1 MTYFFLLLLIFSF
14 ILGICIGSFLNV
26 CIYRIPNKIKVYDGY
41 SFCPVCHARLKAFDL
56 IPVISYFI
64 LNRKCRYC
72 DCKISPIYP
81 IVELSTGLL
90 FALAFSLYG
99 ICLNTL
105 IAWVL
110 ISVLIVA
117 SFLDIKSLEIPD
129 GVSLWIA
136 ALGVISFFIPG
147 LLWWERVLGIFA
159 ASLPLFIIFLITDG
173 NAMGM
178 GDIKFMA
185 AAGLL
190 LGYKLALLSLF
201 SSAIFGSIIGI
212 LLIVSKKK
220 GRKDPIPFV
229 PMLSLGI
236 LFSLFF
242 GNSVISWYVSLFI

>member
-1 MTYFFLLLLIFSF
+1 MTYFYLTLLIFSF
-14 ILGICIGSFLNV
+14 LFGICIGSFLNV

-41 SFCPVCHARLKAFDL
+41 SFCPSCHNRLKAYDL
-56 IPVISYFI
+56 IPVISYLI

-72 DCKISPIYP
+72 GCKISPVYP
-81 IVELSTGLL
+81 IVELSAGLL
-90 FALAFSLYG
+90 FAFAFYLYG
-99 ICLNTL
+99 VCFNTL
-105 IAWVL
+105 IVWTL

-117 SFLDIKSLEIPD
+117 SFMDIKSLEIPD

-136 ALGVISFFIPG
+136 ALGVVSFFIPG
-147 LLWWERVLGIFA
+147 LLWHERVLGIFA
-159 ASLPLFIIFLITDG
+159 ASLPLFIILLLTKG
-173 NAMGM
+173 GAMGM

-190 LGYKLALLSLF
+190 LGYKLILLSLF

-212 LLIVSKKK
+212 FLIASKKK

-242 GNSVISWYVSLFI
+242 GNSVITWYLSLLR